1 MTNPNANPN
10 LAQTHVHEQ
19 SQSAMLAQQSALQQL
34 LALQSQNL
42 LMGSSQLK
50 HEPTEQVQ
58 LNPYQQLALQLM
70 QQSQQQQQ
78 QQQQQQSQAVPGQF
92 NAAALMAMQSMQFNG
107 GAKIDPIGFMMSQV
121 GAGGSFHSRD
131 R

>member
-10 LAQTHVHEQ
+10 SAQTHVHEP

-78 QQQQQQSQAVPGQF
+78 QQQQHSQAVPGQF

-121 GAGGSFHSRD
+121 GAGGSVHSRD